1 MEHIYENKYGKAEYD
16 RATKTVRTQ
25 YVGVAITE
33 SIIDFLSKIVVYSET
48 HKIEHGVTNLSL
60 MKGTFTAAMDYLENE
75 FYPKLIKNGLLTYAM
90 VVSSDIFTK
99 FAADQLTKKIGGKLD
114 WQVFESLEEAEKWT
128 KSMIVALNTKSVN
141 S

>member
-33 SIIDFLSKIVVYSET
+33 SIIDFLSMIVLYSEKN
-48 HKIEHGVTNLSL
+48 KIEHGITNLSQ

-75 FYPKLIKNGLLTYAM
+75 FYPKLIENGLLTYAM

-114 WQVFESLEEAEKWT
+114 WQVFSSIEEAEKWT
-128 KSMIVALNTKSVN
+128 RSMKEALKVQ
-141 S
+141 